1 MSAPQQVVIAATRRS
16 WRATPPGSRCLASAA
31 ALLTYGLGGC
41 VPDRSVAPL
50 VEECR
55 EGLAAI
61 VYDHAC
67 QHGRLGP
74 FEKATAV
81 PDEAFLLSP
90 VSARQRTIEVALP
103 GGSDDDQ
110 ISYLMYTPSRD
121 GQHAVFSGSERAAV
135 GISAWR
141 GEEPVQ
147 RIAIDPV
154 RDVGSCGGM
163 VEVTGF
169 ELRAGEP
176 YVFEIGPTNASSMK
190 MFIEHVGSFGTQ
202 WSSECSR

>member
-1 MSAPQQVVIAATRRS
+1 MSARKIS
-16 WRATPPGSRCLASAA
+16 LLLLGLA
-31 ALLTYGLGGC
+31 GC
-41 VPDRSVAPL
+41 VPDRTVAPL

-55 EGLAAI
+55 EGLAAV
-61 VYDHAC
+61 VYEHAC

-81 PDEAFLLSP
+81 TDEAFLLSP

-103 GGSDDDQ
+103 HGGDDDL
-110 ISYLMYTPSRD
+110 ISYLLYTPSRD

-135 GISAWR
+135 GITAWR
-141 GEEPVQ
+141 GDEPVP

-154 RDVGSCGGM
+154 RDVGGCGGM

-169 ELRAGEP
+169 ELRAGER
-176 YVFEIGPTNASSMK
+176 YVFEIGPTTASSMK

-202 WSSECSR
+202 WSSQCAR